1 MTEACDP
8 DADIENLRKTIKMQ
22 TGEDV
27 KLTRKQMCEAYDNI
41 HGGKLPLPP
50 LVMTS
55 DRTYLLD
62 RASPLKHLDYEL
74 LFDSATK
81 RSDLKRIARKVG
93 LTSQIEQMTKK
104 QLTDA
109 IGKRLRY
116 LKIREPVKIVSKR
129 LITKDVANS
138 NTAVN
143 NTAVRNNSAFN
154 NTENRSSNF
163 NNFGNKNNGNG
174 NRVNNGNRA
183 TTGTVRTGTV
193 RTGTVRTMGTSGTV
207 RTMGTSGTVRTMGTV
222 TA

>member
-1 MTEACDP
+1 MIEACDS
-8 DADIENLRKTIKMQ
+8 DADIETLRKMIKMQ
-22 TGEDV
+22 AGEDI

-41 HGGKLPLPP
+41 HASKLPLPP

-62 RASPLKHLDYEL
+62 RASPLKHMDYEL

-81 RSDLKRIARKVG
+81 RVDLKKIARKVG

-143 NTAVRNNSAFN
+143 NTAVRNN
-154 NTENRSSNF
+154 TENRSSNF

-183 TTGTVRTGTV
+183 NNGNRTNGNRV
-193 RTGTVRTMGTSGTV
+193 NNGNRANNGNFGNRVNNG
-207 RTMGTSGTVRTMGTV
+207 
-222 TA
+222 